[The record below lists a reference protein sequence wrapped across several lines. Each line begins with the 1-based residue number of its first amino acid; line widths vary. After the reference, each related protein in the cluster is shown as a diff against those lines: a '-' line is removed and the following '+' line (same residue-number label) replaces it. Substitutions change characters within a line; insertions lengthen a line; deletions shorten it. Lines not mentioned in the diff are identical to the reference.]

1 MAYGFLVFGFAL
13 LILGSET
20 ALHGSIGVSRAI
32 GLSPLLLGLL
42 VISTASSAPELFV
55 SLQAVHHASPDIA
68 VGNIVGSNIVN
79 VLLIMGLG
87 ALIRP
92 MPSPPKVVF
101 RDGGTLVVASLALL
115 VIAQTGTIT
124 RQFGYMLLAGFVA
137 YLILAFATD
146 WRRPAHNSVAECRAH
161 SHSGQVS
168 GGVGFFLFLFGL
180 VCLFFGAHFIV
191 DGAVAMAQT
200 YQVPQATI
208 GLTAVALGTS
218 LPELAI
224 TFLAAARGRSDIA
237 VGQLIGAN
245 IFNILFVLGVT
256 AAIHPLAIAPMI
268 ANVDALVMAGAALL
282 LIPLLATSWRLTRAR
297 GFFLIL
303 CYAGYGVF
311 LASRLG
317 YHLPHV
323 PGMG

>member
-1 MAYGFLVFGFAL
+1 MVYAFLGIGFAL

-20 ALHGSIGVSRAI
+20 ALHGSIGVSRAR

-55 SLQAVHHASPDIA
+55 SLQAVHHNAPDIA
-68 VGNIVGSNIVN
+68 IGNIVGSNIVN
-79 VLLIMGLG
+79 ILLIMGLG

-101 RDGGTLVVASLALL
+101 RDGGALVAASIALL
-115 VIAQTGTIT
+115 LIAQTGTIT
-124 RQFGYMLLAGFVA
+124 REFGYMLLAGFAA
-137 YLILAFATD
+137 YLVLAFATD
-146 WRRPAHNSVAECRAH
+146 WRRPSHNSVAECRAQ
-161 SHSGQVS
+161 SHTGHVP
-168 GGVGFFLFLFGL
+168 GGVGLFLFAFGL
-180 VCLFFGAHFIV
+180 LCLFFGANFIV
-191 DGAVAMAQT
+191 DGAVAMANAEHA
-200 YQVPQATI
+200 PQAAI
-208 GLTAVALGTS
+208 GLTIVALGAS
-218 LPELAI
+218 LPELAV
-224 TFLAAARGRSDIA
+224 TFIAAMRGRSDIA
-237 VGQLIGAN
+237 VGQLIGAS

-256 AAIHPLAIAPMI
+256 AAIHPLPVNPMI
-268 ANVDALVMAGAALL
+268 AKVDALVMAGAALL
-282 LIPLLATSWRLTRAR
+282 LIPLLASSWRLTRVR

-303 CYAGYGVF
+303 CYVGYGVF

>member
-1 MAYGFLVFGFAL
+1 
-13 LILGSET
+13 
-20 ALHGSIGVSRAI
+20 
-32 GLSPLLLGLL
+32 
-42 VISTASSAPELFV
+42 
-55 SLQAVHHASPDIA
+55 
-68 VGNIVGSNIVN
+68 
-79 VLLIMGLG
+79 
-87 ALIRP
+87 
-92 MPSPPKVVF
+92 
-101 RDGGTLVVASLALL
+101 
-115 VIAQTGTIT
+115 
-124 RQFGYMLLAGFVA
+124 
-137 YLILAFATD
+137 
-146 WRRPAHNSVAECRAH
+146 
-161 SHSGQVS
+161 
-168 GGVGFFLFLFGL
+168 
-180 VCLFFGAHFIV
+180 
-191 DGAVAMAQT
+191 
-200 YQVPQATI
+200 
-208 GLTAVALGTS
+208 
-218 LPELAI
+218 
-224 TFLAAARGRSDIA
+224 

>member
-1 MAYGFLVFGFAL
+1 MVYGFLGFGFVL
-13 LILGSET
+13 LILGSEA
-20 ALHGSIGVSRAI
+20 ALHGSIGVSRAL

-55 SLQAVHHASPDIA
+55 SLQAVHHNAPDIA
-68 VGNIVGSNIVN
+68 IGNIVGSNIVN

-101 RDGGTLVVASLALL
+101 RDGGTLLAASLALL
-115 VIAQTGTIT
+115 VMAQTGTIS
-124 RQFGYMLLAGFVA
+124 RQFGYALLAGFVA
-137 YLILAFATD
+137 YLVLAFATD
-146 WRRPAHNSVAECRAH
+146 WRRPSHNSVAECRAH
-161 SHSGQVS
+161 SHTGNVS
-168 GGVGFFLFLFGL
+168 GGVGLFLLLFGL
-180 VCLFFGAHFIV
+180 VCLFFGANFII
-191 DGAVAMAQT
+191 DGAVAMASD
-200 YQVPQATI
+200 YRIPQATI
-208 GLTAVALGTS
+208 GLTVVALGAS

-224 TFLAAARGRSDIA
+224 IFIAAARGRSDIA
-237 VGQLIGAN
+237 VGQLIGAS

-256 AAIHPLAIAPMI
+256 AAIHPIAFTSII

-282 LIPLLATSWRLTRAR
+282 LIPLLASSWRLTRAR
-297 GFFLIL
+297 GFILIL